1 MLPSFDLHVLGTPPA
16 FILSQD
22 RTLNVAII
30 EAGLAA
36 DLCDLFYFCDKTNPV
51 SLSYVSSYK
60 EIDVLLVYVLVIP
73 FSFQRAIV
81 SVRFFWRVKDSII
94 LPIAVST
101 IFLVFFKKALS

>member
-1 MLPSFDLHVLGTPPA
+1 MLLPFDLHVLGTPPA

-22 RTLNVAII
+22 RTLNVNYC
-30 EAGLAA
+30 EVGLAA
-36 DLCDLFYFCDKTNPV
+36 DFRFQFLYLQNESGITVLLHFPIGN
-51 SLSYVSSYK
+51 
-60 EIDVLLVYVLVIP
+60 DVFLVYVLVIP

>member
-81 SVRFFWRVKDSII
+81 TASVLGKPKDYTFIENKMQHFF
-94 LPIAVST
+94 
-101 IFLVFFKKALS
+101 

>member
-1 MLPSFDLHVLGTPPA
+1 MLLLLRPA
-16 FILSQD
+16 WQPTYVICFI
-22 RTLNVAII
+22 
-30 EAGLAA
+30 
-36 DLCDLFYFCDKTNPV
+36 FCNKTNPV